1 MPPRAVLDIVA
12 CEPPFDRLPL
22 TIEQK
27 SSRISALIML
37 MLLVPALLVVLVPTG
52 LLVAYASSSLGV
64 AADHP
69 GAAAQVLV
77 GIGLWTVLFVLEA
90 LAPLFVLPAKRI
102 VQRFGTVRRI
112 QVDTG
117 AVSIGERGLFGSR
130 RWSAPLS
137 EYIGITRHL
146 RSTLSGL
153 RHELILVHREPP
165 KSVLLHSGDL
175 ASPPTIEQATRLL
188 GLPEIQARELY
199 RRRTS
204 GRAPAAVPAVARH
217 A

>member
-1 MPPRAVLDIVA
+1 MPPQAVLDIVA
-12 CEPPFDRLPL
+12 CDPPFDRLPL

-77 GIGLWTVLFVLEA
+77 GIGLWTVLFVL
-90 LAPLFVLPAKRI
+90 PAKRI

-153 RHELILVHREPP
+153 RHELILVHCEPR

>member
-1 MPPRAVLDIVA
+1 MPPQAVLDIVA
-12 CEPPFDRLPL
+12 CDPPFDRLPL

-52 LLVAYASSSLGV
+52 LLVAFASSSLGV
-64 AADHP
+64 AADNP

-77 GIGLWTVLFVLEA
+77 GIGLWTV
-90 LAPLFVLPAKRI
+90 LFVLPAKRI

-117 AVSIGERGLFGSR
+117 SVTVGERGLFGSR
-130 RWSAPLS
+130 GWSAPLS

-153 RHELILVHREPP
+153 RHELLLVHREPR

-175 ASPPTIEQATRLL
+175 TSPPAIEQVTRLL

-199 RRRTS
+199 
-204 GRAPAAVPAVARH
+204 
-217 A
+217 

>member
-1 MPPRAVLDIVA
+1 MPPQAVLDIVA
-12 CEPPFDRLPL
+12 CDPPFDRLPL

-77 GIGLWTVLFVLEA
+77 GIGLWTVLFVL
-90 LAPLFVLPAKRI
+90 PAKRI

-112 QVDTG
+112 
-117 AVSIGERGLFGSR
+117 
-130 RWSAPLS
+130 
-137 EYIGITRHL
+137 
-146 RSTLSGL
+146 
-153 RHELILVHREPP
+153 
-165 KSVLLHSGDL
+165 
-175 ASPPTIEQATRLL
+175 
-188 GLPEIQARELY
+188 
-199 RRRTS
+199 
-204 GRAPAAVPAVARH
+204 
-217 A
+217 

>member
-1 MPPRAVLDIVA
+1 MPPQAVLDIVA
-12 CEPPFDRLPL
+12 CDPPFDRLPL

-27 SSRISALIML
+27 SSRISAIIML

-77 GIGLWTVLFVLEA
+77 GIGLWTALFV
-90 LAPLFVLPAKRI
+90 PPAKRI

-117 AVSIGERGLFGSR
+117 AVTIGERGLFGSR
-130 RWSAPLS
+130 RWSTPLS

-153 RHELILVHREPP
+153 RHELILVHGEPR

-175 ASPPTIEQATRLL
+175 ASPPTIEQATGLL

-199 RRRTS
+199 RRRTLP
-204 GRAPAAVPAVARH
+204 RAPAAVPAFARH

>member
-1 MPPRAVLDIVA
+1 MPPQAVLDIVA
-12 CEPPFDRLPL
+12 CDPPFDRLPL

-77 GIGLWTVLFVLEA
+77 GIGLWTVLFVL
-90 LAPLFVLPAKRI
+90 PAKRI

-117 AVSIGERGLFGSR
+117 AVTVGERGLFGSR

-153 RHELILVHREPP
+153 RHELILVHREPR

-175 ASPPTIEQATRLL
+175 TSPPTIEQTTRLL
-188 GLPEIQARELY
+188 GLPEIQAHELY
-199 RRRTS
+199 RRRTFH
-204 GRAPAAVPAVARH
+204 RAPAAVPAVARP

>member
-1 MPPRAVLDIVA
+1 MPPQAVLDIVA
-12 CEPPFDRLPL
+12 CDPPFDRLPL

-77 GIGLWTVLFVLEA
+77 GIGLWTVLFVL
-90 LAPLFVLPAKRI
+90 PAKRI

-117 AVSIGERGLFGSR
+117 AVTIGERGLFGSR

-153 RHELILVHREPP
+153 RHELILVHCEPR

-204 GRAPAAVPAVARH
+204 GRAPAAAPAVARH